1 MDIFKY
7 FPSKDVADYCKK
19 IGYEF
24 NPIELACLIKEL
36 SLYKSIPIEE
46 QIKLFQELIDCYPDM
61 QFHKSVRFSMRNS
74 LHEYLKAFIDWNER
88 ALEHFYNPNIGGIK
102 RYYYALDPYTIWVL
116 GLDPENIPST
126 DVFKRHK
133 TYGHF
138 DSVDI
143 LLEYIKP
150 YWDRVDNIER
160 IRVHI
165 CGKRLQCGLSVDID
179 RNGRIC
185 WLSDYSYVS
194 FPGKKKFPGR
204 IEDLFV
210 YIPVPYKVGDIV
222 STTIEPDI
230 PQMINSLPIHTVG
243 SENLSG
249 ATVTYYGS
257 MTGYL
262 AKNVTFK
269 YKGDDG
275 RWIYDYECGE
285 VAPCCLMDYRK

>member
-61 QFHKSVRFSMRNS
+61 QFHKSVRFSLRNS

-88 ALEHFYNPNIGGIK
+88 ALEHFHNPNKNGKK
-102 RYYYALDPYTIWVL
+102 RYYYALNPYDIGVL
-116 GLDPENIPST
+116 GLDSESIPST
-126 DVFKRHK
+126 EVFKRHEP
-133 TYGHF
+133 YGHF
-138 DSVDI
+138 ESVDM
-143 LLEYIKP
+143 LLEHIKP
-150 YWDRVDNIER
+150 YWNRVDSLER
-160 IRVHI
+160 IRIHV
-165 CGKRLQCGLSVDID
+165 CGKRLQNGLSVDID
-179 RNGRIC
+179 RNGQIC

-194 FPGKKKFPGR
+194 IPGKKKFPGR
-204 IEDLFV
+204 IEELFV
-210 YIPVPYKVGDIV
+210 YIPVPYKAGDIV

-230 PQMINSLPIHTVG
+230 PQTINSLPIHTIG

-249 ATVTYYGS
+249 ATGRYYYS
-257 MTGYL
+257 MTDGHEDY
-262 AKNVTFK
+262 VTFK
-269 YKGDDG
+269 YLSDDG
-275 RWIYDYECGE
+275 RWIKDRCG

>member
-1 MDIFKY
+1 MDIYNY

-61 QFHKSVRFSMRNS
+61 QFHKSVRFSLRNS

-88 ALEHFYNPNIGGIK
+88 ALEHFHNPNKNGKK
-102 RYYYALDPYTIWVL
+102 RYYYAINPYSIWVL

-126 DVFKRHK
+126 DVFKRHEP
-133 TYGHF
+133 YGHF

-150 YWDRVDNIER
+150 YWDRVDSLKRLR
-160 IRVHI
+160 INI
-165 CGKRLQCGLSVDID
+165 CGKRLQYGLSVDID
-179 RNGRIC
+179 RNGQIC
-185 WLSDYSYVS
+185 WLSDDSFVS
-194 FPGKKKFPGR
+194 FPEKKKFPGR

-210 YIPVPYKVGDIV
+210 YIPVPYKAGDIV
-222 STTIEPDI
+222 STTIEPDRLQI
-230 PQMINSLPIHTVG
+230 INSLPIHTIG

-249 ATVTYYGS
+249 TTRTYYYS
-257 MTGYL
+257 MTDGHEDY
-262 AKNVTFK
+262 VTFK
-269 YKGDDG
+269 YLSDDG
-275 RWIYDYECGE
+275 QWIKDDCG
-285 VAPCCLMDYRK
+285 VAPCCLVDYRK